1 MSTIVTQAPVATQ
14 PVAATETQNDFRW
27 ALSDTWQ
34 MVRRNLRHIPRSP
47 ELLLDVTVQPVI
59 FVLLFVYIF
68 GGAIEIP
75 GMSYVNYLMAG
86 IFAQTLI
93 FACMTSGIGLAYDL
107 QKGLIDRFRSLPMSR
122 SAVVAGRTVTDLLR
136 GILAV
141 TVMFVVGVAVGFRP
155 EGNALDWLIGLG
167 LLLLFSFAF
176 SWIGVTIGM
185 SVGTP
190 EAVQAA
196 LFVFVFPLTFA
207 SSAFVPVDTMPSWL
221 RSFAENQPLT
231 KVIDMLRNIFTGQP
245 WHTDALWTLGWSI
258 LLLAIF
264 FPVAISL
271 YKKRTTEERRSSK
284 THRRWSEHG
293 PPPVHS

>member
-1 MSTIVTQAPVATQ
+1 MNTAITSSSIATSTVTAS
-14 PVAATETQNDFRW
+14 ETQSNFRW

-68 GGAIEIP
+68 GGAIDVP

-86 IFAQTLI
+86 ILAQTLI

-122 SAVVAGRTVTDLLR
+122 SAVVAGRTLTDLLR

-141 TVMFVVGVAVGFRP
+141 VIMFVVGLAVGFRP
-155 EGNALDWLIGLG
+155 EGNALDWLIGIG

-185 SVGTP
+185 AVRTP

-221 RSFAENQPLT
+221 QGFTKNQPLS
-231 KVIDMLRNIFTGQP
+231 KVIDMLRNVFLGQP
-245 WHTDALWTLGWSI
+245 YGDDALWTLVWSM
-258 LLLAIF
+258 LLIAIF
-264 FPVAISL
+264 FPLAIAL
-271 YKKRTTEERRSSK
+271 YKKRTTE
-284 THRRWSEHG
+284 
-293 PPPVHS
+293 

>member
-1 MSTIVTQAPVATQ
+1 MSTAVTSARITAQTAVD
-14 PVAATETQNDFRW
+14 TEMQGGFRW
-27 ALSDTWQ
+27 AVSDTWE
-34 MVRRNLRHIPRSP
+34 MVKRNLRHIPRSP

-68 GGAIEIP
+68 GGAIQTP

-86 IFAQTLI
+86 ILAQTLI

-122 SAVVAGRTVTDLLR
+122 SAVVAGRTLTDLLR
-136 GILAV
+136 GMLAV
-141 TVMFVVGVAVGFRP
+141 VIMFVVGLAVGFRP
-155 EGNALDWLIGLG
+155 EGNALDWLIGVG
-167 LLLLFSFAF
+167 LLLLFAFAF

-185 SVGTP
+185 IARSP

-207 SSAFVPVDTMPSWL
+207 SSAFVPVETMPSWL
-221 RSFAENQPLT
+221 RGFAQNQPLSR
-231 KVIDMLRNIFTGQP
+231 VIDMLRNVFLGQSYQS
-245 WHTDALWTLGWSI
+245 DAVWTLGWSL

-264 FPVAISL
+264 FPVAIAV
-271 YKKRTTEERRSSK
+271 YQKRTTE
-284 THRRWSEHG
+284 
-293 PPPVHS
+293 

>member
-1 MSTIVTQAPVATQ
+1 MSTVLTSPTVASEVLADAQ
-14 PVAATETQNDFRW
+14 SHDGFRW
-27 ALSDTWQ
+27 AISDTWQ

-59 FVLLFVYIF
+59 FVVLFVYIF
-68 GGAIEIP
+68 GGAIATP

-86 IFAQTLI
+86 IFVQTLI

-122 SAVVAGRTVTDLLR
+122 SAVVAGRTITDLLR
-136 GILAV
+136 GMLAV
-141 TVMFVVGVAVGFRP
+141 TIMFIVGVAVGFRP
-155 EGNALDWLIGLG
+155 EGNVLDWSIGLG
-167 LLLLFSFAF
+167 LLLLFAFAF

-185 SVGTP
+185 LVGTP

-221 RSFAENQPLT
+221 QGFAENQPLSR
-231 KVIDMLRNIFTGQP
+231 VIDMLRNVFLGQP
-245 WHTDALWTLGWSI
+245 YREDALYTLGWS
-258 LLLAIF
+258 LFLLAIF

-271 YKKRTTEERRSSK
+271 YKKRTTE
-284 THRRWSEHG
+284 
-293 PPPVHS
+293 

>member
-1 MSTIVTQAPVATQ
+1 MSTALTSSTVATQ
-14 PVAATETQNDFRW
+14 ALTDAESHDGFRW
-27 ALSDTWQ
+27 AISDTWQ

-59 FVLLFVYIF
+59 FVVLFVYIF
-68 GGAIEIP
+68 GGAIRTP

-86 IFAQTLI
+86 IFVQTLI

-122 SAVVAGRTVTDLLR
+122 SAVVAGRTITDLLR
-136 GILAV
+136 GMLAV
-141 TVMFVVGVAVGFRP
+141 TIMFIVGVAVGFRP
-155 EGNALDWLIGLG
+155 EGNVLDWSIGLG
-167 LLLLFSFAF
+167 LLLLFAFAF
-176 SWIGVTIGM
+176 CWIGVTIGM
-185 SVGTP
+185 LVGTP

-221 RSFAENQPLT
+221 QGFAENQPLSR
-231 KVIDMLRNIFTGQP
+231 VIDMLRNVFFGQP
-245 WHTDALWTLGWSI
+245 YREDALYTLGWS
-258 LLLAIF
+258 LFLLATF

-271 YKKRTTEERRSSK
+271 YKKRTTE
-284 THRRWSEHG
+284 
-293 PPPVHS
+293 

>member
-1 MSTIVTQAPVATQ
+1 MNTIITSPSIATKS
-14 PVAATETQNDFRW
+14 ALDTETQSNFRW
-27 ALSDTWQ
+27 AISDTFE
-34 MVRRNLRHIPRSP
+34 MVKRNLRHIPRSP

-68 GGAIEIP
+68 GGAISIP

-141 TVMFVVGVAVGFRP
+141 VVMFVVGLAVGFRP
-155 EGNALDWLIGLG
+155 EGNALDWVIGLG
-167 LLLLFSFAF
+167 LLLLFAFAF

-185 SVGTP
+185 MVGTP

-221 RSFAENQPLT
+221 RAFAENQPLT
-231 KVIDMLRNIFTGQP
+231 KVIDMLRNIFTGQA
-245 WHTDALWTLGWSI
+245 WHTDAYWSLGWSV

-271 YKKRTTEERRSSK
+271 YKKRTTE
-284 THRRWSEHG
+284 
-293 PPPVHS
+293 